1 MSGENTMKADISR
14 SMFKK
19 DKHHRKVNMQQGRV
33 HLDADWNEQIDI
45 QVHHDRSSLSDIIG
59 ETGAPHDK
67 AGFKIERSDNS
78 YRISAGHYYVD
89 GILCE
94 NEEEI
99 DAKNQLDLPSF
110 EEHVAVRGKAGVY
123 VVYLDV
129 WERQITHLEDH
140 EIKEVAL
147 GGVDTATR
155 TKIIWQVKALRV
167 PDEIENYNCSMN
179 GHNFA
184 PKPFSSSRNFWSK

>member
-1 MSGENTMKADISR
+1 M
-14 SMFKK
+14 
-19 DKHHRKVNMQQGRV
+19 
-33 HLDADWNEQIDI
+33 
-45 QVHHDRSSLSDIIG
+45 
-59 ETGAPHDK
+59 
-67 AGFKIERSDNS
+67 
-78 YRISAGHYYVD
+78 
-89 GILCE
+89 
-94 NEEEI
+94 
-99 DAKNQLDLPSF
+99 PSF